1 MLKLKKSF
9 IILFTTIF
17 ISDKCYSQAKKHNAD
32 YYFQQA
38 NIKYQVPP
46 ERCTDRLVRQ
56 CIGLYAKAIELDP
69 KFSQAYR
76 NRGRLYGDLKLYPNA
91 VNDFTCAIK
100 YAKKRMKDGTCIKVA
115 LNIII

>member
-76 NRGRLYGDLKLYPNA
+76 NGGRLYGDLNCTLMRSTISH
-91 VNDFTCAIK
+91 VQLSML
-100 YAKKRMKDGTCIKVA
+100 KRMKDGTCIKVA